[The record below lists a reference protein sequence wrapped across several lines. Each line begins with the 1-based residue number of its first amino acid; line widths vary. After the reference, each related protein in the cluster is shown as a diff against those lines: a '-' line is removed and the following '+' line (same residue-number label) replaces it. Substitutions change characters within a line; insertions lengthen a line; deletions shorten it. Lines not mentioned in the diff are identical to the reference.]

1 MLICTKK
8 KCLFP
13 FDVDDV
19 SPYII
24 RVDSLVNTN
33 SFAEPLSSSSSS
45 SPSSPSSSSSSSLL
59 DEKFPGLKTPSKST
73 SNLTKP
79 IIKSKSYNPSI
90 TGESLLNPIRLS
102 QTNSNGVL
110 STQSKKENSNLSNL
124 ESFSNVNT
132 ELSSTE
138 SNNLSMNSK
147 SINVGSSL
155 SRSNNEEIIFDSN
168 NNNTITLKTLGVT
181 LKVDQP
187 NKNKLQQNSS
197 QFNGLST
204 DISENKFSGA
214 DFDADADDIASTIV
228 DKDVTSLFNTND
240 FPVSA
245 IEGSSANTTNFT
257 TGNGLLNA
265 NATSE
270 VDGNNALT
278 VEEYSKM
285 LFGQTDIDIN
295 FDLDNMLPNFNA
307 MDVDMQGNGA
317 NMENIDNIDD
327 MDLDEILGTF
337 NSLESSKIS
346 GNEMNLD
353 FDSFMASLS
362 GDFAKAEIPNDMSG
376 NNLNVDSNTVLVDT
390 NGMNGIQNNA
400 VNGHLDIYAEMVNGN
415 SNSTS
420 ENNSTLADLTFE
432 SVNGRNGYHENI
444 KKTKDGVNGL
454 VEDEGKN
461 VVGKAINGDSVH

>member
-1 MLICTKK
+1 MKVLKLLILRQVLTPRIFYFQVTSFSPGTGITQRFLSEKMLICTKK

-204 DISENKFSGA
+204 DISENKFS
-214 DFDADADDIASTIV
+214 
-228 DKDVTSLFNTND
+228 
-240 FPVSA
+240 VSA

-454 VEDEGKN
+454 VEDEER
-461 VVGKAINGDSVH
+461 